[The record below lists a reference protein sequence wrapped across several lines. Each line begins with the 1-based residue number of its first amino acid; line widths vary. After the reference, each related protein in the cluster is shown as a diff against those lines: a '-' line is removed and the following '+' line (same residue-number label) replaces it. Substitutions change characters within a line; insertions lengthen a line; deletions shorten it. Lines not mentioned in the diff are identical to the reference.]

1 MARNDYQETIQLPEG
16 VSAAVAGNVVTCK
29 GPKGELSREILA
41 RGITAKAEDNTII
54 LEAKNATQHQ
64 KNLLFTYK
72 AHLKN
77 LAKGASEGFTYKL
90 KICSGHFPMNVAVK
104 GNELEV
110 KNFIGE
116 KVPRHLKLKEGSEV
130 KIEGDAIT
138 VTSVDKEIAGQ
149 VAADIEQLCKRPGF
163 DKRIFQDGIY
173 IVEKAGK
180 KM

>member
-1 MARNDYQETIQLPEG
+1 MVKD
-16 VSAAVAGNVVTCK
+16 SVVTCV

-41 RGITAKAEDNTII
+41 RKLTISANSEALTI
-54 LEAKNATQHQ
+54 EAKDATQQQ

-72 AHLKN
+72 AHIKN
-77 LAKGASEGFTYKL
+77 MIRGVLEGFTYKL
-90 KICSGHFPMNVAVK
+90 KICSGHFPMNVTLK

-116 KVPRHLKLKEGSEV
+116 KVPRHLNIKEGADV
-130 KIEGDAIT
+130 NIEGDQIT
-138 VTSVDKEIAGQ
+138 VTSNSKEIAGQ

-173 IVEKAGK
+173 ITEKAGK